1 MLVIKDFRE
10 SKMAWFDTVAT
21 GDTFQSEGQIYL
33 KINED
38 VAWNFNADMLEPFDG
53 SMLVIPL
60 QTELRIIS

>member
-10 SKMAWFDTVAT
+10 SKMAWFDTVTT

-38 VAWNFNADMLEPFDG
+38 TAWNFNADMLEQFDG

>member
-10 SKMAWFDTVAT
+10 SKMAWFDTVTT

-38 VAWNFNADMLEPFDG
+38 VAWNFNADTLESFDG

>member
-10 SKMAWFDTVAT
+10 CKLEWYDNVTT
-21 GDTFQSEGQIYL
+21 GDTFEFDGQLFL
-33 KINED
+33 KINEN
-38 VAWNFNADMLEPFDG
+38 VAWNFNADTLEPFDG